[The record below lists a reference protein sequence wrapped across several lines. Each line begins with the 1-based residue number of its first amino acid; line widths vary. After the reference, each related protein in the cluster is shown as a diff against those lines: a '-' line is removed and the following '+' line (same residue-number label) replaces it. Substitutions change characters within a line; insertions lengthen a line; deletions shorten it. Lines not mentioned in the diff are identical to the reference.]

1 MKKVVLTVLKI
12 AGIVLLV
19 LILLIAGFLFWLSRR
34 PFVPNDYTETVETG
48 GALEAK
54 YLAMGPYEVK
64 QAKAE
69 APEDWKEFVAYYPA
83 QLEDSGDQW
92 PAVVFVN
99 GTGVY
104 AAKYPALFRHLASWG
119 FIVLGNEDPGTF
131 SGDSTDATLAWL
143 LEQNGD
149 PDSVFYQKV
158 DTAHM
163 GLSGH
168 SQGGVGVFNA
178 ISEQPNGGLYTCA
191 VSLSPTQEDLAAALN
206 IPYDPSKTVIPTLV
220 LAGTS
225 NDVITPEGMEKLYGK
240 LGGPKAMALRG
251 FIRASGKLFNRY
263 GTTGSLSGCDPA
275 YPSADHHSGGGL
287 LLRRGYLQRL
297 RAEWDPAAD
306 PGRLG
311 GGPPLP
317 GHSSSGLGLYSAL
330 WNPLCK
336 RADR

>member
-64 QAKAE
+64 HVKAE

-225 NDVITPEGMEKLYGK
+225 NDVITPEGMEKLYSK
-240 LGGPKAMALRG
+240 LGGPRVMALRTDTDHG
-251 FIRASGKLFNRY
+251 SMLYSGDGYVTAWLMYWLRGDEEAGKAFWGEAPELAGNPNWRGVQISRSAGE
-263 GTTGSLSGCDPA
+263 GTSED
-275 YPSADHHSGGGL
+275 ADH
-287 LLRRGYLQRL
+287 
-297 RAEWDPAAD
+297 
-306 PGRLG
+306 
-311 GGPPLP
+311 
-317 GHSSSGLGLYSAL
+317 
-330 WNPLCK
+330 
-336 RADR
+336 

>member
-64 QAKAE
+64 QVKAE

-206 IPYDPSKTVIPTLV
+206 IPYDPSKTIIPTLV

-240 LGGPKAMALRG
+240 LGGPKAMALRTDTDHG
-251 FIRASGKLFNRY
+251 SMLYSGDGYVTAWLMYWLRGDEEAGKAFWGEAPELAGNPNWRGVQISRSAGE
-263 GTTGSLSGCDPA
+263 GTSED
-275 YPSADHHSGGGL
+275 ADH
-287 LLRRGYLQRL
+287 
-297 RAEWDPAAD
+297 
-306 PGRLG
+306 
-311 GGPPLP
+311 
-317 GHSSSGLGLYSAL
+317 
-330 WNPLCK
+330 
-336 RADR
+336 

>member
-64 QAKAE
+64 QVKAE

-206 IPYDPSKTVIPTLV
+206 IPYDLSKTVIPTLV

-240 LGGPKAMALRG
+240 LGGPKAMALRTDTDHG
-251 FIRASGKLFNRY
+251 SMLYSGDGYVTAWLMYWLRGDEEAGKAFWGEAPELAGNPNWRGVQISRSAGE
-263 GTTGSLSGCDPA
+263 GTSED
-275 YPSADHHSGGGL
+275 ADH
-287 LLRRGYLQRL
+287 
-297 RAEWDPAAD
+297 
-306 PGRLG
+306 
-311 GGPPLP
+311 
-317 GHSSSGLGLYSAL
+317 
-330 WNPLCK
+330 
-336 RADR
+336 

>member
-34 PFVPNDYTETVETG
+34 PFVPNNYTETVETG

-64 QAKAE
+64 QVKAE

-104 AAKYPALFRHLASWG
+104 ASKYPALFRHLASWG

-131 SGDSTDATLAWL
+131 SGDSADATLAWL
-143 LEQNGD
+143 LEQNDD

-158 DTAHM
+158 DTAHI
-163 GLSGH
+163 GISGH

-178 ISEQPNGGLYTCA
+178 VSEQPNGGLYTCA
-191 VSLSPTQEDLAAALN
+191 VSLSPTQEDLAAALK

-240 LGGPKAMALRG
+240 LGGPKAMALRTDTDHG
-251 FIRASGKLFNRY
+251 SMLYSGDGYVTAWLMYWLRGDEEAGKAFWGEAPELAGNPNWRGVQISRSAGE
-263 GTTGSLSGCDPA
+263 GTSED
-275 YPSADHHSGGGL
+275 ADH
-287 LLRRGYLQRL
+287 
-297 RAEWDPAAD
+297 
-306 PGRLG
+306 
-311 GGPPLP
+311 
-317 GHSSSGLGLYSAL
+317 
-330 WNPLCK
+330 
-336 RADR
+336 

>member
-34 PFVPNDYTETVETG
+34 PFVPNNYTETVETG

-64 QAKAE
+64 QVKAE

-225 NDVITPEGMEKLYGK
+225 NDVITSEGMEKLYGK
-240 LGGPKAMALRG
+240 LGGPKDMALR
-251 FIRASGKLFNRY
+251 
-263 GTTGSLSGCDPA
+263 TDTDHGSM
-275 YPSADHHSGGGL
+275 
-287 LLRRGYLQRL
+287 
-297 RAEWDPAAD
+297 
-306 PGRLG
+306 
-311 GGPPLP
+311 
-317 GHSSSGLGLYSAL
+317 LYSGDGYVTAWL
-330 WNPLCK
+330 MYWLRGDEEAGKAFWGEAPELAGNPNW
-336 RADR
+336 RGVQISRSAGEGTSEDVDH

>member
-64 QAKAE
+64 QVKAE

-240 LGGPKAMALRG
+240 LGGPKAMALRTDTDHG
-251 FIRASGKLFNRY
+251 SMLYSGDGYVTAWLMYWLRGDEEAGKAFSGEAPELAGNPNWRGVQISRSAGE
-263 GTTGSLSGCDPA
+263 GTSED
-275 YPSADHHSGGGL
+275 ADH
-287 LLRRGYLQRL
+287 
-297 RAEWDPAAD
+297 
-306 PGRLG
+306 
-311 GGPPLP
+311 
-317 GHSSSGLGLYSAL
+317 
-330 WNPLCK
+330 
-336 RADR
+336 

>member
-1 MKKVVLTVLKI
+1 MLNVIGTVLKI
-12 AGIVLLV
+12 VGIVLLV
-19 LILLIAGFLFWLSRR
+19 LIVLIAGFLFWLSRR
-34 PFVPNDYTETVETG
+34 PFVPNNYTKTVETG
-48 GALEAK
+48 GALETK
-54 YLAMGPYEVK
+54 YLTMGPYAVK
-64 QAKAE
+64 QVKAE

-240 LGGPKAMALRG
+240 LGGPKAMALR
-251 FIRASGKLFNRY
+251 
-263 GTTGSLSGCDPA
+263 TDTDHGSM
-275 YPSADHHSGGGL
+275 
-287 LLRRGYLQRL
+287 
-297 RAEWDPAAD
+297 
-306 PGRLG
+306 
-311 GGPPLP
+311 
-317 GHSSSGLGLYSAL
+317 LYSGDGHVTAWL
-330 WNPLCK
+330 MYWLRGDEEAGKAFWGEAPELAGNPNW
-336 RADR
+336 RGVQTSRSAGEGTSEDVDH

>member
-34 PFVPNDYTETVETG
+34 PFVPNDYTETVEAG

-64 QAKAE
+64 QVKAE

-158 DTAHM
+158 DAAHM

-168 SQGGVGVFNA
+168 SQG
-178 ISEQPNGGLYTCA
+178 T
-191 VSLSPTQEDLAAALN
+191 
-206 IPYDPSKTVIPTLV
+206 
-220 LAGTS
+220 
-225 NDVITPEGMEKLYGK
+225 
-240 LGGPKAMALRG
+240 
-251 FIRASGKLFNRY
+251 
-263 GTTGSLSGCDPA
+263 
-275 YPSADHHSGGGL
+275 
-287 LLRRGYLQRL
+287 
-297 RAEWDPAAD
+297 
-306 PGRLG
+306 
-311 GGPPLP
+311 
-317 GHSSSGLGLYSAL
+317 
-330 WNPLCK
+330 
-336 RADR
+336 

>member
-34 PFVPNDYTETVETG
+34 PFVPNNYTETVETG

-64 QAKAE
+64 QVKAE

-104 AAKYPALFRHLASWG
+104 ASKYPALFRHLASWG

-131 SGDSTDATLAWL
+131 SGDSADATLAWL
-143 LEQNGD
+143 LEQNDD

-158 DTAHM
+158 DTAHI
-163 GLSGH
+163 GISGH

-178 ISEQPNGGLYTCA
+178 VSEQPNGGLYTCA
-191 VSLSPTQEDLAAALN
+191 VSLSPTQEDLAAALK

-225 NDVITPEGMEKLYGK
+225 NDVITPEGMEKLYSK
-240 LGGPKAMALRG
+240 LGGPRVMALR
-251 FIRASGKLFNRY
+251 
-263 GTTGSLSGCDPA
+263 TDTDHGSM
-275 YPSADHHSGGGL
+275 
-287 LLRRGYLQRL
+287 
-297 RAEWDPAAD
+297 
-306 PGRLG
+306 
-311 GGPPLP
+311 
-317 GHSSSGLGLYSAL
+317 LYSGDGYVTAWL
-330 WNPLCK
+330 MYWLRGDEEAGKAFWGEAPELAGNPNW
-336 RADR
+336 RGVQISRSAGEGTSEDVDH

>member
-64 QAKAE
+64 QVKAE

-240 LGGPKAMALRG
+240 LGGPKAMALRTDTDHG
-251 FIRASGKLFNRY
+251 SMLYSGDGYVTAWLMYWLRGDEEAGKAFWGEAPELAGNPNWRGVQISMSAGE
-263 GTTGSLSGCDPA
+263 GTSED
-275 YPSADHHSGGGL
+275 ADH
-287 LLRRGYLQRL
+287 
-297 RAEWDPAAD
+297 
-306 PGRLG
+306 
-311 GGPPLP
+311 
-317 GHSSSGLGLYSAL
+317 
-330 WNPLCK
+330 
-336 RADR
+336 

>member
-34 PFVPNDYTETVETG
+34 PFVPNNYTETVETG

-64 QAKAE
+64 HVKAE

-104 AAKYPALFRHLASWG
+104 ASKYPALFRHLASWG

-225 NDVITPEGMEKLYGK
+225 NDVITPEGMEKLYSK
-240 LGGPKAMALRG
+240 LGGPRVMALRTDTDHG
-251 FIRASGKLFNRY
+251 SMLYSGDGYVTAWLMYWLRGDEEAGKAFWGEAPELAGNPNWRGVQISRSAGE
-263 GTTGSLSGCDPA
+263 GTSED
-275 YPSADHHSGGGL
+275 ADH
-287 LLRRGYLQRL
+287 
-297 RAEWDPAAD
+297 
-306 PGRLG
+306 
-311 GGPPLP
+311 
-317 GHSSSGLGLYSAL
+317 
-330 WNPLCK
+330 
-336 RADR
+336 

>member
-54 YLAMGPYEVK
+54 YLAMEPYEVK
-64 QAKAE
+64 QVKAE
-69 APEDWKEFVAYYPA
+69 APEDWKEFVAY
-83 QLEDSGDQW
+83 
-92 PAVVFVN
+92 
-99 GTGVY
+99 
-104 AAKYPALFRHLASWG
+104 YPALFRHLASWG
-119 FIVLGNEDPGTF
+119 FIVLGNEDHGTF
-131 SGDSTDATLAWL
+131 SGDSTDATLAWP

-240 LGGPKAMALRG
+240 LGGPKAMALRTDTDHG
-251 FIRASGKLFNRY
+251 SMLYSGDGYVTAWLMYWLRGDEEAGKAFWGEAPELAGNPNWRGVQISRSAGE
-263 GTTGSLSGCDPA
+263 GTSED
-275 YPSADHHSGGGL
+275 ADH
-287 LLRRGYLQRL
+287 
-297 RAEWDPAAD
+297 
-306 PGRLG
+306 
-311 GGPPLP
+311 
-317 GHSSSGLGLYSAL
+317 
-330 WNPLCK
+330 
-336 RADR
+336 

>member
-34 PFVPNDYTETVETG
+34 PFVPNNYTETVETG

-64 QAKAE
+64 QVKAE

-104 AAKYPALFRHLASWG
+104 ASKYPALFRHLASWG

-131 SGDSTDATLAWL
+131 SGDSADATLAWL
-143 LEQNGD
+143 LEQNDD

-158 DTAHM
+158 DTAHI
-163 GLSGH
+163 GISGH

-178 ISEQPNGGLYTCA
+178 VSEQPNGGLYTCA
-191 VSLSPTQEDLAAALN
+191 VSLSPTQEDLAAALK

-240 LGGPKAMALRG
+240 LGGPKAMALR
-251 FIRASGKLFNRY
+251 
-263 GTTGSLSGCDPA
+263 TDTDHGSM
-275 YPSADHHSGGGL
+275 
-287 LLRRGYLQRL
+287 
-297 RAEWDPAAD
+297 
-306 PGRLG
+306 
-311 GGPPLP
+311 
-317 GHSSSGLGLYSAL
+317 LYSGDGYVTAWL
-330 WNPLCK
+330 MYWLRGDEEAGKAFWGEAPELAGNPNW
-336 RADR
+336 RGVQISRSAGEGTSEDVDH

>member
-54 YLAMGPYEVK
+54 YLAMEPYEVK
-64 QAKAE
+64 QVKAE

-119 FIVLGNEDPGTF
+119 FIVLGNEDHGTF

-240 LGGPKAMALRG
+240 LGGPKAMALRTDTDHG
-251 FIRASGKLFNRY
+251 SMLYSGDGYVTAWLMYWLRGDEEAGKAFWGEAPELAGNPNWRGVQISRSAGE
-263 GTTGSLSGCDPA
+263 GTSED
-275 YPSADHHSGGGL
+275 ADH
-287 LLRRGYLQRL
+287 
-297 RAEWDPAAD
+297 
-306 PGRLG
+306 
-311 GGPPLP
+311 
-317 GHSSSGLGLYSAL
+317 
-330 WNPLCK
+330 
-336 RADR
+336 

>member
-1 MKKVVLTVLKI
+1 M
-12 AGIVLLV
+12 LLV

-34 PFVPNDYTETVETG
+34 PFVPNNYTETVETG

-64 QAKAE
+64 QVKAE

-104 AAKYPALFRHLASWG
+104 ASKYPALFRHLASWG

-143 LEQNGD
+143 LEQNED

-158 DTAHM
+158 DTDHL

-178 ISEQPNGGLYTCA
+178 ISGQPHGGMYACA
-191 VSLSPTQEDLAAALN
+191 VSLSPTQEDWAEALK
-206 IPYDPSKTVIPTLV
+206 IPYDPSKTTIPTLV
-220 LAGTS
+220 LAGTN
-225 NDVITPEGMEKLYGK
+225 NDVITPEGMEKLYSK
-240 LGGPKAMALRG
+240 LGGPRVMALRTG
-251 FIRASGKLFNRY
+251 TDHGQMLYAGDGYVTAWLMYWLQGDEEAGKAFWGEAPELAGNPNWR
-263 GTTGSLSGCDPA
+263 GVQISRSAGERTSED
-275 YPSADHHSGGGL
+275 ADH
-287 LLRRGYLQRL
+287 
-297 RAEWDPAAD
+297 
-306 PGRLG
+306 
-311 GGPPLP
+311 
-317 GHSSSGLGLYSAL
+317 
-330 WNPLCK
+330 
-336 RADR
+336 

>member
-12 AGIVLLV
+12 AGIGLLV

-34 PFVPNDYTETVETG
+34 PFVPNNYTETGETG

-64 QAKAE
+64 QVKAE

-104 AAKYPALFRHLASWG
+104 ASKYPTLFRHLASWG

-143 LEQNGD
+143 LKQNRD

-178 ISEQPNGGLYTCA
+178 ISEQSNGGLYTCA
-191 VSLSPTQEDLAAALN
+191 VSLSPTQEDLAAALK

-225 NDVITPEGMEKLYGK
+225 NDVITPDGMESLYNK
-240 LGGPKAMALRG
+240 LGGPKAMALRTDTDHG
-251 FIRASGKLFNRY
+251 SMLYSGDGYVTAWLMYWLQGDEEAGDAFWGDNLELAGNPKWQEVQICKDV
-263 GTTGSLSGCDPA
+263 LSGDIPQKA
-275 YPSADHHSGGGL
+275 
-287 LLRRGYLQRL
+287 
-297 RAEWDPAAD
+297 
-306 PGRLG
+306 
-311 GGPPLP
+311 
-317 GHSSSGLGLYSAL
+317 
-330 WNPLCK
+330 K
-336 RADR
+336 

>member
-64 QAKAE
+64 QVKAE

-225 NDVITPEGMEKLYGK
+225 NDVITPEGMEKLYSK
-240 LGGPKAMALRG
+240 LGGPRVMALR
-251 FIRASGKLFNRY
+251 
-263 GTTGSLSGCDPA
+263 TDTDHGSM
-275 YPSADHHSGGGL
+275 
-287 LLRRGYLQRL
+287 
-297 RAEWDPAAD
+297 
-306 PGRLG
+306 
-311 GGPPLP
+311 
-317 GHSSSGLGLYSAL
+317 LYSGDGYVTAWL
-330 WNPLCK
+330 MYWLRGDEEAGKAFWGEAPELAGNPNWQQVQIS
-336 RADR
+336 RSASEETSEDVVH

>member
-64 QAKAE
+64 QVKAE

-240 LGGPKAMALRG
+240 LGGPKAMALRTDTDHG
-251 FIRASGKLFNRY
+251 SMLYSGDGYVTAWLMYWLREDEEAGKAFWGEAPELAGNPNWRGVQISRSAGE
-263 GTTGSLSGCDPA
+263 GTSED
-275 YPSADHHSGGGL
+275 ADH
-287 LLRRGYLQRL
+287 
-297 RAEWDPAAD
+297 
-306 PGRLG
+306 
-311 GGPPLP
+311 
-317 GHSSSGLGLYSAL
+317 
-330 WNPLCK
+330 
-336 RADR
+336 

>member
-54 YLAMGPYEVK
+54 YLAMGPNEVK
-64 QAKAE
+64 QVKAE

-240 LGGPKAMALRG
+240 LGGPKAMALRTDTDHG
-251 FIRASGKLFNRY
+251 SMLYSGDGYVTAWLMYWLRGDEEAGKAFWGEAPELAGNPNWRGVQISRSAGE
-263 GTTGSLSGCDPA
+263 GTSED
-275 YPSADHHSGGGL
+275 ADH
-287 LLRRGYLQRL
+287 
-297 RAEWDPAAD
+297 
-306 PGRLG
+306 
-311 GGPPLP
+311 
-317 GHSSSGLGLYSAL
+317 
-330 WNPLCK
+330 
-336 RADR
+336 

>member
-64 QAKAE
+64 QVKAE

-240 LGGPKAMALRG
+240 LGGPKAMALRTDTDHG
-251 FIRASGKLFNRY
+251 SMLHSGDGYVTAWLMYWLRGDEEAGKAFWGEAPELAGNPNWRGVQISRSAGE
-263 GTTGSLSGCDPA
+263 GTSED
-275 YPSADHHSGGGL
+275 ADH
-287 LLRRGYLQRL
+287 
-297 RAEWDPAAD
+297 
-306 PGRLG
+306 
-311 GGPPLP
+311 
-317 GHSSSGLGLYSAL
+317 
-330 WNPLCK
+330 
-336 RADR
+336 

>member
-64 QAKAE
+64 HVKAE

-240 LGGPKAMALRG
+240 LGGPKAMALRTDTDHG
-251 FIRASGKLFNRY
+251 SMLYSGDSYVTAWLMYWLRGDEEAGKAFWGEAPELAGNPNWRGVQISRSAGE
-263 GTTGSLSGCDPA
+263 GTSED
-275 YPSADHHSGGGL
+275 ADH
-287 LLRRGYLQRL
+287 
-297 RAEWDPAAD
+297 
-306 PGRLG
+306 
-311 GGPPLP
+311 
-317 GHSSSGLGLYSAL
+317 
-330 WNPLCK
+330 
-336 RADR
+336 